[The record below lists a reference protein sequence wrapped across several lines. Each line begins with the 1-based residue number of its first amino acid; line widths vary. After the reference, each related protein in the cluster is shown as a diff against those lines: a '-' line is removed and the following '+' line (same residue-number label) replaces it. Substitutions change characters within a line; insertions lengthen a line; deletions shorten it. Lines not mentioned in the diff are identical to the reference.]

1 MTFQQYLN
9 NKIYACRQARE
20 WATDKTAAQAWNEC
34 ERADWL
40 MWWVNQEVDE
50 YGPGYTDGEIRK
62 VWFLLKSMVRMIPM
76 PTEIAEEY
84 CMLLDL
90 RLASGEIISPKDTN
104 RLYTLVPN
112 ILFPK
117 SSKDF
122 CLKYLLDI
130 IYQKNPGGHYVVGIL
145 SNFQSIGEVSDE
157 NRVELAQIVKE
168 GFKQPWKEDSEN
180 V

>member
-9 NKIYACRQARE
+9 NKIYACGEARE
-20 WATDKTAAQAWNEC
+20 WAADKTAAQAWNEC

-40 MWWVNQEVDE
+40 MWWVNKEAGVF
-50 YGPGYTDGEIRK
+50 GPDYTDGEIRK
-62 VWFLLKSMVRMIPM
+62 VWFLMKSMVRMIPM
-76 PTEIAEEY
+76 PEDIAEEY

-90 RLASGEIISPKDTN
+90 RLAGGEMISPRETN
-104 RLYTLVPN
+104 RLYTLIPN
-112 ILFPK
+112 ILFPN

-122 CLKYLLDI
+122 CLRYLFDI
-130 IYQKNPGGHYVVGIL
+130 ICRRNPGGHYVVAVLG
-145 SNFQSIGEVSDE
+145 NFQSIGEVSDE
-157 NRVELAQIVKE
+157 NKAELAQIVRE